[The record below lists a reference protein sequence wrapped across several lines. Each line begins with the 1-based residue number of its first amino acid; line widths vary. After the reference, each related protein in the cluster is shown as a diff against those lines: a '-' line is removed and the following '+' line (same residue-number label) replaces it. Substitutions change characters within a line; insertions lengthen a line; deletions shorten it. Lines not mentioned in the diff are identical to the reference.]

1 MFLAIPLALA
11 VSAFAQEPNSKQ
23 TVEVPDKIKG
33 AASESLVRVVAA
45 KGVQIYECRVKDGGT
60 AEWAFVAPE
69 ADLFDTGGRKVG
81 RHYAGPRWE
90 SIDGSTITGTVKDR
104 VDAPHADAIPWLL
117 LTARSVG
124 PDGSFSNVTSVQ
136 RVNTVG
142 GSAPRTVCSPA
153 ARGRV
158 ARAPYTADYYFLAPK
173 SGVRFR
179 LSDPSTKPASRA
191 EAGYADIVGLR
202 ASNVPPRGTPGLA
215 GYFTGPTPLRCRASS
230 FQRLRLRLHPC
241 SLDFG
246 LRGFW
251 RPVCAWL
258 GLARLANS
266 TCYRASSAAP
276 DPGGKPSRHIPA
288 PR

>member
-173 SGVRFR
+173 SWRFA
-179 LSDPSTKPASRA
+179 SDSVTPRQSPRRGLKRDTTTSSDCALLRSATWNAWSRPDISPGRPTSMQSFVVPTTAPS
-191 EAGYADIVGLR
+191 
-202 ASNVPPRGTPGLA
+202 LA
-215 GYFTGPTPLRCRASS
+215 PV
-230 FQRLRLRLHPC
+230 Q
-241 SLDFG
+241 FG
-246 LRGFW
+246 LRPARILAAGL
-251 RPVCAWL
+251 R
-258 GLARLANS
+258 LARACS
-266 TCYRASSAAP
+266 
-276 DPGGKPSRHIPA
+276 
-288 PR
+288 PRQ